1 MHEVTKGDDDV
12 GLGDRV
18 DDVRA
23 QEGEEELEVIL
34 TDDLADR
41 HVLAEGEDGYALED
55 AVVLLLFGECVRICI
70 IYGRI
75 YPIHAWICVIC

>member
-41 HVLAEGEDGYALED
+41 HVLAEGEDSNALEN
-55 AVVLLLFGECVRICI
+55 AVVLLLFRKDVEDYLLHYWEEVAEHGFGV
-70 IYGRI
+70 
-75 YPIHAWICVIC
+75 VN